1 MLEFNTATKEKLIN
15 SKIKNE
21 EKLYLISRY
30 IEEKYCFQIQPNHWD
45 DKFDNLL
52 EVERIYYRTWLW
64 LCYAEWENLVVPV
77 PEFEVI
83 YGSVQ
88 MSNLT
93 KYIKSNKDNQEID
106 KIYSL
111 DGKAGI
117 VLLEWGLEN
126 LQTIYNIS

>member
-1 MLEFNTATKEKLIN
+1 
-15 SKIKNE
+15 
-21 EKLYLISRY
+21 
-30 IEEKYCFQIQPNHWD
+30 
-45 DKFDNLL
+45 
-52 EVERIYYRTWLW
+52 
-64 LCYAEWENLVVPV
+64 V

-93 KYIKSNKDNQEID
+93 KYIKSNENNQEID
-106 KIYSL
+106 KIYTL

-126 LQTIYNIS
+126 LQTTYNIS